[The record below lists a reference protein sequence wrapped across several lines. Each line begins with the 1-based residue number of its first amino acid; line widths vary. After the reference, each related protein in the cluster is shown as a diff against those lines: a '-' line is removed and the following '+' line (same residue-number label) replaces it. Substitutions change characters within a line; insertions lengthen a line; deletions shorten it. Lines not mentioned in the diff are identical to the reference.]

1 MSANASCLR
10 DCLLDDGR
18 FVLQKVVDKLYRGG
32 NQRPDV
38 FFKSNPKLRQK
49 NYDGI
54 FTYEQR
60 QTIKGSGSCAGY
72 DIESA
77 SELFDVSLLVL
88 LAEHTCGLSQ
98 SDPLLKKVFELRNK
112 RNKACHNGNQLMT
125 NAVLCDE
132 LDNLLDLYTDILDKL
147 EERSYSDLSYD
158 KMEIKRRIQKRN
170 PMVQYDYRSSTASP
184 NFHSEPEE
192 DFDTSLCVER
202 LRSYTSNNH
211 DTLPTWSASHH
222 NTRTTTRSN
231 SNIPTWGK
239 VALGLT
245 AGIATLGL
253 VGAAVAEAATED
265 KQSRQKKR
273 KDKEEE
279 CGIM

>member
-60 QTIKGSGSCAGY
+60 QTINGSGSCAGY

-158 KMEIKRRIQKRN
+158 KMEIKRRIQERN
-170 PMVQYDYRSSTASP
+170 TMVQYDYRSST
-184 NFHSEPEE
+184 
-192 DFDTSLCVER
+192 
-202 LRSYTSNNH
+202 
-211 DTLPTWSASHH
+211 
-222 NTRTTTRSN
+222 TRSN
-231 SNIPTWGK
+231 SDIPTWGK

-265 KQSRQKKR
+265 KQSQQKKR

-279 CGIM
+279 CAIM